1 VTPLRRH
8 LRALGVVALLAASA
22 CDRSTSAPPDSA
34 PTDGGQSTTAAPTS
48 PSTPASAETTP
59 PSTVDPVRSC
69 VESLPLRE
77 RIALLVWPAVYSDD
91 WATAQ
96 QIVGDLGLGGVIL
109 MKPDDAFAADLAT
122 HLGELDA
129 VSAHGV
135 LVATDEEGGAVQRLS
150 ALGVLPSQEDMSKLD
165 DANITSTIEQHAGNL
180 RDAGVDVVLGPVV
193 DVAPADGSADPL
205 GQERLFA
212 GDPERVAHLAA
223 LYVAAWQSAGL
234 LPTLKHFPGHG
245 SASTDTHDGLAT
257 TPPLDE
263 LRTWDLVP
271 YERLVGS
278 GAAVMV
284 GHLSVPGLTDGEPAT
299 RSAPAIALLRSELG
313 WGDALVMTD
322 ALGMGAVGLP
332 VTEAS
337 VRALQAGIDVVLFT
351 STEDAAD
358 VIAAIEAAVADGS
371 LSDAEINDSAERVLR
386 QLTARGGGC

>member
-1 VTPLRRH
+1 MDVR
-8 LRALGVVALLAASA
+8 RALGVVALLLLATTS
-22 CDRSTSAPPDSA
+22 CDRSTSAPPDTRPGDSA
-34 PTDGGQSTTAAPTS
+34 PSTTVDATTPGTPT
-48 PSTPASAETTP
+48 SAETSP
-59 PSTVDPVRSC
+59 PSTVDPVAAC
-69 VESLPLRE
+69 VESLSLRE

-91 WATAQ
+91 WSTAT

-109 MKPDDAFAADLAT
+109 MKPDDAFAAELAT

-165 DANITSTIEQHAGNL
+165 DANITATIEQHAGNL

-193 DVAPADGSADPL
+193 DVAPADGSPDPL

-212 GDPERVAHLAA
+212 GDPEQVAQLAA
-223 LYVAAWQSAGL
+223 LYVAGWQSAGL

-271 YERLVGS
+271 YERLAGS

-299 RSAPAIALLRSELG
+299 RSAPAIALLRNELG
-313 WGDALVMTD
+313 WSDALVMTD

-351 STEDAAD
+351 STDDADD
-358 VIAAIEAAVADGS
+358 VIAAVEAAVADGS
-371 LSDAEINDSAERVLR
+371 LSEAEIDDSAVRVLR
-386 QLTARGGGC
+386 ELAARGGGC